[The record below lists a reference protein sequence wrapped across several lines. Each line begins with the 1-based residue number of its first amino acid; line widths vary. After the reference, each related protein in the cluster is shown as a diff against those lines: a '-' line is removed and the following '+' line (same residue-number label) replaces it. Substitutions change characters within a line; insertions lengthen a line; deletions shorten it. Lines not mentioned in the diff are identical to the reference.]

1 MSNFKYYIMEI
12 VQRIKEL
19 IKVKELTVNSFSKEI
34 GIGQVTL
41 NNYIRLNRY
50 PAYETLHAILT
61 TFTDVSAE
69 WLMRGEG
76 SMFVSDRLPVM
87 RGDETDSEEDLHV
100 LLAQKEAEL
109 EDLKMEKMR
118 MLGQLEF
125 MEEYNIKIA
134 GKLSRTEK
142 ELETLRGS
150 NKKKDIG

>member
-1 MSNFKYYIMEI
+1 MNRMEI
-12 VQRIKEL
+12 NQRIKAL
-19 IKVKELTVNSFSKEI
+19 IEVKGFNVNSFSIKI
-34 GIGQVTL
+34 GISQRTMS
-41 NNYIRLNRY
+41 NYILLDRF
-50 PAYETLHAILT
+50 PAYKTLHAILT

>member
-1 MSNFKYYIMEI
+1 MEI

-19 IKVKELTVNSFSKEI
+19 IKEKELTVNSFSKEI

-61 TFTDVSAE
+61 RFPDVSAE

-76 SMFVSDRLPVM
+76 PMFVSDRLPVM
-87 RGDETDSEEDLHV
+87 RGDESDSEEDLHV

-109 EDLKMEKMR
+109 EDLKLEKMR

-134 GKLSRTEK
+134 GKLSRAEK

>member
-1 MSNFKYYIMEI
+1 MEI
-12 VQRIKEL
+12 VQRITEL
-19 IKVKELTVNSFSKEI
+19 IKEKGFTVNSFSKEI
-34 GIGQVTL
+34 GIQQRTL
-41 NNYIRLNRY
+41 NNYVQFNRY

-61 TFTDVSAE
+61 RFPDVSAE

-76 SMFVSDRLPVM
+76 PMFVSDRLPVM
-87 RGDETDSEEDLHV
+87 RGDESESEEDLHV

-109 EDLKMEKMR
+109 EDMKLEKMR

-134 GKLSRTEK
+134 GKLSRVEK